1 MNAFRRS
8 QLTRIS
14 FFSIVFLG
22 ALACRESAETA
33 VPRLVKDLESPTPS
47 VRNAACQALATY
59 GPDARD
65 ATKPLIRRLYDEN
78 IGIRSS
84 AAFALRKIDSPE
96 ATAALDSYK
105 K

>member
-1 MNAFRRS
+1 MIGAFVS
-8 QLTRIS
+8 LS
-14 FFSIVFLG
+14 
-22 ALACRESAETA
+22 ACRENAKTA
-33 VPRLVKDLESPTPS
+33 VPRLIKDLESPTAS
-47 VRNAACQALATY
+47 VRNAACQSLATY
-59 GPDARD
+59 GPDAKE

-96 ATAALDSYK
+96 ATAALDNYK